1 MSNGDRPTLFRAAVG
16 KRGMTALHFAA
27 YCGDLAGLEQQ
38 LRDGADPN
46 LKDEYRGYTA
56 LHWLTDMAAAGGQRL
71 EMLNLL
77 VAHGA
82 RLDVPADNGATAISL
97 AKEAGSAAG
106 QQLAA
111 ELLRLGERH
120 EAAV

>member
-56 LHWLTDMAAAGGQRL
+56 LHWLTDVAAAGGQRL

-82 RLDVPADNGATAISL
+82 RLDVRQTTALPRSRSPKKL
-97 AKEAGSAAG
+97 TALQVSS
-106 QQLAA
+106 
-111 ELLRLGERH
+111 
-120 EAAV
+120 